1 MLEKL
6 VFLRFILFEI
16 TCGFRNICFKLS
28 GDLEIR
34 FEDEVT
40 PFLVNV
46 FGGHRPSVVH
56 ANGPTKNHINTYG
69 NYVPGAWNANDQCT
83 ACWEENL
90 DWEEDFKVLCRS
102 RHSEHWQCAYEGC
115 LEHLEIQRSLQKLR
129 PLCLLKLFKELQNEY
144 PLGRPERGLKLRF

>member
-1 MLEKL
+1 MCL
-6 VFLRFILFEI
+6 VGKWKFTIRLNKNGVFSCVHFFEVFWVLKY
-16 TCGFRNICFKLS
+16 CSKLS

-34 FEDEVT
+34 FEDKVT

-46 FGGHRPSVVH
+46 FEGHRPSVVN

-90 DWEEDFKVLCRS
+90 DWDEDFKVLCHARL
-102 RHSEHWQCAYEGC
+102 SEYW
-115 LEHLEIQRSLQKLR
+115 
-129 PLCLLKLFKELQNEY
+129 
-144 PLGRPERGLKLRF
+144 